1 MSRMSRRFLILLE
14 RAARLREMI
23 DREQQSTAP
32 NAIRLMR
39 MKQIYLT
46 ISRHLRS
53 LTEKRI
59 VAMASA
65 PRLRPDVVF
74 RNVNSAPALS
84 GHW

>member
-1 MSRMSRRFLILLE
+1 MSRLSRRFLVLLE
-14 RAARLREMI
+14 RATRLREMI

-39 MKQIYLT
+39 MKQLYLM
-46 ISRHLRS
+46 ISRRLRS

-74 RNVNSAPALS
+74 RNVYSAPALS

>member
-1 MSRMSRRFLILLE
+1 MSRRFLILLE
-14 RAARLREMI
+14 RATRIREMI
-23 DREQQSTAP
+23 DREQQSPSPSAM
-32 NAIRLMR
+32 RLMR
-39 MKQIYLT
+39 MKRLYLS
-46 ISRHLRS
+46 ISRSLRS

-74 RNVNSAPALS
+74 RNVRSAPALS

>member
-1 MSRMSRRFLILLE
+1 MSRRFLVLLE
-14 RAARLREMI
+14 RAARIRELI
-23 DREQQSTAP
+23 DREQQSSAP

-39 MKQIYLT
+39 MKQVYLM
-46 ISRHLRS
+46 ISRRLRS

-59 VAMASA
+59 IAMASA

-74 RNVNSAPALS
+74 RNVRSAPALS

>member
-1 MSRMSRRFLILLE
+1 MSRRFLILLE
-14 RAARLREMI
+14 RAARIRELI
-23 DREQQSTAP
+23 DREQQSTSP

-39 MKQIYLT
+39 MKQVYLM
-46 ISRHLRS
+46 ISRRLRS

-65 PRLRPDVVF
+65 PRLHPDVVF
-74 RNVNSAPALS
+74 RNVRSAPALS

>member
-1 MSRMSRRFLILLE
+1 MSRRFLVLLE
-14 RAARLREMI
+14 RAARIRELI
-23 DREQQSTAP
+23 DREQQSSAP

-39 MKQIYLT
+39 MKQVYLT
-46 ISRHLRS
+46 ISRRLRS

-59 VAMASA
+59 IAMASA

-74 RNVNSAPALS
+74 RNVRSAPALS